1 MGSSSLR
8 RNAPRLMPLLALV
21 LPLLLFQAASASQR
35 FVLQRSSAAAT
46 SSSGETVLGVEIA
59 SSSTAGSSVVSA
71 TEGMDAISFDTYVT
85 GAEWVLQ
92 NWSSPLETLGAALQS
107 TSDQT
112 VELDVQFPDSV
123 GADVTIL
130 MFELDTTW
138 TFDLALVFGSDALAG
153 LPALSQVILEH
164 NTIAGP
170 IELSEDEY
178 TLLQN
183 ISVVSTGNTVENSL
197 SNSSSSSCVKE
208 ETIGELEICIVSSLQ
223 NYGTSADTG
232 SASSTQSKGTVEPES
247 SSSADSSSAMSSAMI
262 VLVCTCVVVLVVGA
276 AFFRRFKRKA
286 SKFVEDRLTFTN
298 QEDGLLSVTGRGSE
312 AETEPALVGDAKL
325 LAEMDLGK
333 DQVTVQKKLG
343 VQGLWLGEYHNDK
356 VVVLKLVPRT
366 LHLSLKEVDAIRLSY
381 VPLQHTNV
389 VHFLG
394 SSFTERE
401 EVLVVVEHMARG
413 SLRSVL
419 ADERTELAWPQR
431 LQMSQEICSGLAFL
445 RSIRGVE
452 VSRNLTAKSVLVDGD
467 LTCKLDI
474 FDYASSLRTDLAPIR
489 SYGQGDIVARAPELL
504 TGGELTPAA
513 EVYALGVILCE
524 ISSRS
529 TLFEHLAAER
539 GPTLADIFIATEVV
553 AQRLKPTPAEDAPA
567 AFRELALRCL
577 AYEPSNRPTASEVV
591 ELLSK

>member
-1 MGSSSLR
+1 
-8 RNAPRLMPLLALV
+8 
-21 LPLLLFQAASASQR
+21 
-35 FVLQRSSAAAT
+35 
-46 SSSGETVLGVEIA
+46 
-59 SSSTAGSSVVSA
+59 
-71 TEGMDAISFDTYVT
+71 MDAIPFDTYVT
-85 GAEWVLQ
+85 GAEWMLQ
-92 NWSSPLETLGAALQS
+92 NWSAPLETLGMVLQS
-107 TSDQT
+107 ASDQT

-123 GADVTIL
+123 GADVPIL

-153 LPALSQVILEH
+153 LPALSQVILEY

-183 ISVVSTGNTVENSL
+183 ISVVSTGNTVESSL
-197 SNSSSSSCVKE
+197 SSSSSSSCVKE
-208 ETIGELEICIVSSLQ
+208 GIVGKLTICIVSSVQ
-223 NYGTSADTG
+223 NYGTSAAVG
-232 SASSTQSKGTVEPES
+232 SASSTQSKRTVEPES
-247 SSSADSSSAMSSAMI
+247 SNSADSSSAMSSAMI
-262 VLVCTCVVVLVVGA
+262 VLVCACVVVVVVGA
-276 AFFRRFKRKA
+276 GFFRRFKRKA
-286 SKFVEDRLTFTN
+286 SKFVEDRLTLTN
-298 QEDGLLSVTGRGSE
+298 QEDGLLSATSHGSE
-312 AETEPALVGDAKL
+312 AETEPSLVGDAKL
-325 LAEMDLGK
+325 LVEMDLGK
-333 DQVTVQKKLG
+333 DQVTVHKKLG

-356 VVVLKLVPRT
+356 VVVLKVVPRT

-381 VPLQHTNV
+381 VPLQHANV

-452 VSRNLTAKSVLVDGD
+452 VSRNLAAKSVLVNGN

-489 SYGQGDIVARAPELL
+489 SYGQGDIVSRAPELL

-529 TLFEHLAAER
+529 KLFEHLAAER

-577 AYEPSNRPTASEVV
+577 AYEPSDRPTASEVV